1 MGPRSKRFKVWY
13 LLTHQG
19 SLEPVSMPR
28 QDARLWML
36 LSLSGPW
43 WSLVSHYH
51 LGKTWAS
58 TWANL
63 RSSAIPGSWEVQ
75 SSTAIY
81 PAELNE
87 KSCTLC
93 FNLDTVSVPQWM
105 EVPIQRSEKSVTEF
119 PFFLKNF
126 RPKRIVPWSIFCP
139 SSPHPQHILSLSGAD
154 NMVLAAVDLPYSQF
168 WEEAPN
174 ARYLGYIWPYFASPQ
189 PPSCSTSC
197 LFSSCTQCFLYL
209 VWAGWL

>member
-1 MGPRSKRFKVWY
+1 MVVPPSQAGIQAKLLTLWEQTQDRSQMQDMGPRSKRFKVWY

-36 LSLSGPW
+36 ISLSGPW

-87 KSCTLC
+87 KSCSLC
-93 FNLDTVSVPQWM
+93 FNLDTVSAPQWI

-126 RPKRIVPWSIFCP
+126 RPKR
-139 SSPHPQHILSLSGAD
+139 SSMVHFLSL
-154 NMVLAAVDLPYSQF
+154 LP
-168 WEEAPN
+168 
-174 ARYLGYIWPYFASPQ
+174 
-189 PPSCSTSC
+189 PPPT
-197 LFSSCTQCFLYL
+197 YL
-209 VWAGWL
+209 VPQWCW